1 MIALLLF
8 VAICFL
14 AYSNGANDTAKGV
27 ASLLASGTVDY
38 RSAILWGTSST
49 LAGSLASVYLSVGL
63 LDAFSGKGLVPN
75 LIAGQE
81 LFLLSVAAGAG
92 GTVILAT
99 TLGLPISTTH
109 ALVGAIVGA
118 GYLAAGSALNLQMLT
133 SVFLL
138 PLFASPLLALLAAGL
153 LYKGL
158 RRARKATGVR
168 LDSCVCAG
176 QLDSVA
182 VGPGSGATAMR
193 SSLRAPVIAIATT
206 GQCEN
211 CYPGSVAGVSW
222 QRLLDNTHFLSAG
235 LVGFARGLNDTPKIA
250 ALLLVLRTVDIR
262 WGMLAIA
269 SAMAAGGL
277 LNARKVA
284 LTMGQRITT
293 MSHGQGLTAS
303 LTTGLMVI
311 VASRFGVPVST
322 THVSAGSLFGIGM
335 STGQADL
342 AVIRTIAL
350 SWWSLSLVPPC
361 WPPLPTGWATRRRL
375 ARDRYRPFAA
385 SVSDQCLRSTPRPA

>member
-14 AYSNGANDTAKGV
+14 AYSNGANDNAKGV

-63 LDAFSGKGLVPN
+63 LDAFSGTGLVPN

-118 GYLAAGSALNLQMLT
+118 GYLAAGIALNLQMLT

-250 ALLLVLRTVDIR
+250 ALL
-262 WGMLAIA
+262 
-269 SAMAAGGL
+269 
-277 LNARKVA
+277 
-284 LTMGQRITT
+284 
-293 MSHGQGLTAS
+293 
-303 LTTGLMVI
+303 
-311 VASRFGVPVST
+311 
-322 THVSAGSLFGIGM
+322 
-335 STGQADL
+335 
-342 AVIRTIAL
+342 
-350 SWWSLSLVPPC
+350 
-361 WPPLPTGWATRRRL
+361 
-375 ARDRYRPFAA
+375 
-385 SVSDQCLRSTPRPA
+385 